1 MQKSEAARAYR
12 ILISEVRNVRGC
24 FIKTACLYNLS
35 AVEIIKSLLKSVGAG
50 FHARPSNVRKQ
61 NDLRLL

>member
-24 FIKTACLYNLS
+24 FIKTVCL
-35 AVEIIKSLLKSVGAG
+35 
-50 FHARPSNVRKQ
+50 
-61 NDLRLL
+61 